1 MVALHGARYRGSKP
15 CAIARCTIA
24 TTGGSEH
31 GHQRRPLGRELRDR
45 KQRQA
50 PQNGTPLRRQLD
62 HDAAP
67 VAMISA
73 SPHHISDGQTI
84 DQLDRA
90 VVTHLESLREH
101 ADLGWTLLLQALQ
114 LQEQ

>member
-1 MVALHGARYRGSKP
+1 
-15 CAIARCTIA
+15 
-24 TTGGSEH
+24 
-31 GHQRRPLGRELRDR
+31 
-45 KQRQA
+45 
-50 PQNGTPLRRQLD
+50 
-62 HDAAP
+62 
-67 VAMISA
+67 MISA